1 MHAAYPAAGA
11 AAAAAVAVL
20 AGGMPRA
27 LLAALALPAL
37 VVLAAWSIPAWVL
50 LVARVVLTKAIHLS
64 RLLEEEEEEKEEEGE
79 EGEGEGEGAGR
90 RDAGGTKRSNGELGR
105 GLGWEGVRG
114 RAAVQQW
121 EWNHRRQQRQKKRR
135 ERREGRGGEEEG
147 WEGQEEEEEEE
158 EYQQQEETRGWRRTR
173 RSERRID
180 VEWDGGQLFLV
191 VRRVVASEFLVNL
204 VNR

>member
-11 AAAAAVAVL
+11 VGAAAVAVL
-20 AGGMPRA
+20 AGGLPRA
-27 LLAALALPAL
+27 LLAALAFPAL
-37 VVLAAWSIPAWVL
+37 VVLAAWSFPASVALVTRVL
-50 LVARVVLTKAIHLS
+50 LTKAIHLS
-64 RLLEEEEEEKEEEGE
+64 RLLEEEEGWQEEGFS
-79 EGEGEGEGAGR
+79 
-90 RDAGGTKRSNGELGR
+90 DAGGARRTSEELER

-135 ERREGRGGEEEG
+135 EERRWQDRRGEEWEWEADG
-147 WEGQEEEEEEE
+147 EEWEGESQEEEER
-158 EYQQQEETRGWRRTR
+158 QQQERRGGRR
-173 RSERRID
+173 ERRVD
-180 VEWDGGQLFLV
+180 VEWEGGQLFLV